1 MMLQELFREME
12 SYAEA
17 NHVPI
22 LRPAERE
29 RFSRLARES
38 RARHM
43 LEVGTAIGY
52 STLLLARESL
62 TDTRITT
69 IEQSEERAECAKAF
83 FKRSP
88 YADRIDLRV
97 GDAGAVLMDLDGKY
111 DFVFLDAAKGQ
122 YVDYLKKLLPLLAP
136 QGVMLA
142 DNVLFRGYVLGNVPV
157 PRRFRTIAKRL
168 REYLRLV
175 QMHPGFETEFFEE
188 GDGLA
193 VTRWILEGASC

>member
-1 MMLQELFREME
+1 
-12 SYAEA
+12 
-17 NHVPI
+17 
-22 LRPAERE
+22 
-29 RFSRLARES
+29 
-38 RARHM
+38 
-43 LEVGTAIGY
+43 
-52 STLLLARESL
+52 
-62 TDTRITT
+62 
-69 IEQSEERAECAKAF
+69 
-83 FKRSP
+83 
-88 YADRIDLRV
+88 
-97 GDAGAVLMDLDGKY
+97 MDLDGKY